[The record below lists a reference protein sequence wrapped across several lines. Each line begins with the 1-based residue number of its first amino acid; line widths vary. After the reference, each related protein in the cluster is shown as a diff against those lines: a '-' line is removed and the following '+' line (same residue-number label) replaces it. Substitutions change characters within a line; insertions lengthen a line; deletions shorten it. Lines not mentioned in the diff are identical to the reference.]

1 MLEQGQTKNITLG
14 AILLPSL
21 VGVCF
26 IALVFRLWYLQIV
39 RNEELTKLAV
49 SARTIS
55 VAIPAPRGLIVDR
68 YGIPIATV
76 KPSLALMVTP
86 GEIAKFP
93 EKIKRLAN
101 TVGMDEQD
109 LQSAIQENMFR
120 KLLPFVAKAG
130 LTPEQAVS
138 VEEQRAFLPG
148 AFVRTLSVREYP
160 IGAPFAH
167 VVGYVGGL
175 SPADVERLTEAG
187 RDLPN
192 FVGKVGIERAYDLNL
207 LGQPGTE
214 SVEVDRRGK
223 QLNPRQSSSPTP
235 GDRLV
240 LSIDSNLQIEAER
253 ALGSR
258 RGAVVAMDP
267 KSGEILCLVS
277 SPTYDPNL
285 FARRISAADW
295 KRLSGNSALPL
306 LNRAV
311 ASAFAPGSTVKMA
324 TLIAAI
330 RAGVVSPGT
339 TFVCEGST
347 RIGNRTIDCLGN
359 HGRINYETAIEKSCN
374 VFFAQVASR
383 LTREQL
389 IEVFQ
394 EFGLGSQTG
403 IDLLGERSGVL
414 ATDKFVEN
422 LKQKWYLGDT
432 VNLGIG
438 QGYFTTTPVQMAQYA
453 ACLANRGWAP
463 KPHLVRIITTPGDNQ
478 AESVRPVQGNAKISV
493 DSTWWDRIQN
503 VMVSV
508 VNSGTGARAQ
518 VSGFRVAGKTGSAE
532 QRRGD
537 KTHAWFIGFAPADE
551 PKIAIAVLLEEAG
564 HGGDEAAP
572 IAGRVIETYLSSL
585 AERLRTSQSEV
596 R

>member
-1 MLEQGQTKNITLG
+1 MLEQGPSKNITLG
-14 AILLPSL
+14 AIFLPSF
-21 VGVCF
+21 VGICF
-26 IALVFRLWYLQIV
+26 IALVLRLWYLQIV
-39 RNEELTKLAV
+39 KNEELTRLAI

-86 GEIAKFP
+86 GEISKSP
-93 EKIKRLAN
+93 EKIKRLAGI
-101 TVGMDEQD
+101 VGMDFED
-109 LQSAIQENMFR
+109 LNNSIQENLFR

-130 LTPEQAVS
+130 LTPEQAVAI
-138 VEEQRAFLPG
+138 EEQRAFLPG

-160 IGAPFAH
+160 VGPSFAH
-167 VVGYVGGL
+167 AVGYVGGL
-175 SPADVERLTEAG
+175 SAEDVERLKEVKK
-187 RDLPN
+187 DLPN
-192 FVGKVGIERAYDLNL
+192 FVGKVGIERAYDLRL
-207 LGQPGTE
+207 IGEAGAE
-214 SVEVDRRGK
+214 SIEVDRRGK
-223 QLNPRQSSSPTP
+223 QLNPRQSSSPIP

-240 LSIDSNLQIEAER
+240 LSLDSDLQLEALQ
-253 ALGSR
+253 ALGGR

-267 KSGEILCLVS
+267 KTGEILCLVS
-277 SPTYDPNL
+277 SPSYDPNL
-285 FARRISAADW
+285 FARRISSADW

-306 LNRAV
+306 LNRSV
-311 ASAFAPGSTVKMA
+311 AAAFAPGSTVKMA

-339 TFVCEGST
+339 TFVCEGKT

-374 VFFAQVASR
+374 VFFAQVGSR
-383 LTREQL
+383 LTRKQL

-394 EFGLGSQTG
+394 EFGLGQKTG
-403 IDLLGERSGVL
+403 IDMIGERSGVL
-414 ATDKFVEN
+414 ATDEFVSR

-432 VNLGIG
+432 VNLAIG
-438 QGYFTTTPVQMAQYA
+438 QGYFTTTPLQLAQYA

-463 KPHLVRIITTPGDNQ
+463 KPHLVRIISTPGMPDNNQ
-478 AESVRPVQGNAKISV
+478 IKPVQGNAKIAI
-493 DSTWWDRIQN
+493 DSTWWDRIRN
-503 VMVSV
+503 VMLMV
-508 VNSGTGARAQ
+508 VNSGTATRAR
-518 VSGFRVAGKTGSAE
+518 VDGIKIAGKTGSAE

-537 KTHAWFIGFAPADE
+537 KTHAWFIGFAPADD
-551 PKIAIAVLLEEAG
+551 PKIALAVVLEEAG

-572 IAGRVIETYLSSL
+572 IAGRVFRKFKLIQE
-585 AERLRTSQSEV
+585 EKLRISQSEV

>member
-1 MLEQGQTKNITLG
+1 MLEQGQSKNITLG
-14 AILLPSL
+14 AALLPSI
-21 VGVCF
+21 VGICF
-26 IALVFRLWYLQIV
+26 IALALRLWYLQIV
-39 RNEELTKLAV
+39 RNEELTKLAI

-68 YGIPIATV
+68 YGVLIATV

-86 GEIAKFP
+86 GEIAKYP
-93 EKIKRLAN
+93 EKIKRLAS
-101 TVGMDEQD
+101 TVGMNEDD
-109 LQSAIQENMFR
+109 LKSAIEENMFR
-120 KLLPFVAKAG
+120 RLLPFVAKAG
-130 LTPEQAVS
+130 LTSEQAVS

-160 IGAPFAH
+160 TGSAFAH

-175 SPADVERLTEAG
+175 SPDDVERLTKDK

-192 FVGKVGIERAYDLNL
+192 FVGKVGIERAYDLQL
-207 LGQPGTE
+207 LGHSGTE
-214 SVEVDRRGK
+214 SIEVDRRGK
-223 QLNPRQSSSPTP
+223 QLKPRQSSSPTP

-240 LSIDSNLQIEAER
+240 LTIDSGLQIEAER
-253 ALGSR
+253 ALASR
-258 RGAVVAMDP
+258 RGAVIALDP
-267 KSGEILCLVS
+267 KTGEILCLVS
-277 SPTYDPNL
+277 SPAFDPNL

-295 KRLSGNSALPL
+295 SRLSKNSALPL

-339 TFVCEGST
+339 TFVCEGET

-374 VFFAQVASR
+374 VFFAQVSSR

-394 EFGLGSQTG
+394 EFGLGTQTG
-403 IDLLGERSGVL
+403 IDLLGERSGVI
-414 ATDKFVEN
+414 ATDKFVSQLRN
-422 LKQKWYLGDT
+422 KWYLGDT

-438 QGYFTTTPVQMAQYA
+438 QGYFTTTPIQMAQYA
-453 ACLANRGWAP
+453 ACLGNRGWAP
-463 KPHLVRIITTPGDNQ
+463 VPHLVRIIANPGGNRT
-478 AESVRPVQGNAKISV
+478 ETIKPTQGNAKIAL
-493 DSTWWDRIQN
+493 DSTWWDRIRN
-503 VMVSV
+503 VMVQV
-508 VNSGTGARAQ
+508 VNSGTGSRAQ
-518 VSGFRVAGKTGSAE
+518 VAGVRVAGKTGSAE

-537 KTHAWFIGFAPADE
+537 KAHAWFIGYAPADD
-551 PKIAIAVLLEEAG
+551 PKIAIAIVLEEAG

-572 IAGRVIETYLSSL
+572 IAGKIIKKYMSILE
-585 AERLRTSQSEV
+585 EKLRTSQSEV